1 MNCHVRV
8 DKRWYIYK
16 SDNNS
21 LCMYIIQCNN
31 QTAFIASASLQDRS
45 YGLID
50 FEFTS
55 IKNKNMYEY
64 LFTNKNGYVLQIT
77 FLKRI

>member
-1 MNCHVRV
+1 
-8 DKRWYIYK
+8 
-16 SDNNS
+16 
-21 LCMYIIQCNN
+21 MYIIQCNN

-77 FLKRI
+77 FLKTYLSF

>member
-1 MNCHVRV
+1 
-8 DKRWYIYK
+8 
-16 SDNNS
+16 
-21 LCMYIIQCNN
+21 MYIIQCNN

-64 LFTNKNGYVLQIT
+64 LFTNKNGCQFSRYNTYCKLL
-77 FLKRI
+77 F